1 MIDQIGCGLW
11 QKLDSTTTLSII
23 QMRFTLKMILNYP
36 NQLDG
41 VPIVMRTR
49 YDNNMTD
56 CIDVANAENETKP
69 SWPTKPSTI
78 FDKNEVSDHIGPIY
92 IENNTE

>member
-1 MIDQIGCGLW
+1 M
-11 QKLDSTTTLSII
+11 TLSII
-23 QMRFTLKMILNYP
+23 QMWFTPKMILNYP

-49 YDNNMTD
+49 QDNNMTD

-69 SWPTKPSTI
+69 S
-78 FDKNEVSDHIGPIY
+78 
-92 IENNTE
+92 